1 MAESANIVN
10 KMSLYDLLTLI
21 IPGSMVVA
29 VLYVGAFPWIKA
41 FSFSWI
47 VSLAIFGAMYLIGLL
62 LKNWSL
68 QKDSSIFDK
77 NMKDIKETYSNF
89 AKDTNHK
96 LEHKEMTYND
106 YCADYYYAVDHY
118 SNSKIA
124 ILEAHIAF
132 LRTMQYSV
140 IVLWCLFFMLSIA
153 YLVIL
158 ICTFICQLEGWL
170 YYTILILNCV
180 GLLVSGHIIRKK
192 ELIVLAHSIQK
203 KVYEGVIY
211 DSYYNGGPITKIISN
226 NKK

>member
-47 VSLAIFGAMYLIGLL
+47 VSLAIFGAMYLLGLL

-77 NMKDIKETYSNF
+77 NMEEIQTEYSKF
-89 AKDTNHK
+89 AEYTNHK
-96 LEHKEMTYND
+96 MGRKKMTYDD
-106 YCADYYYAVDHY
+106 YCADYYYAVSHH
-118 SNSKIA
+118 SNTKVP
-124 ILEAHIAF
+124 ILETQIAF
-132 LRTMQYSV
+132 LRTMQYSM
-140 IVLWCLFFMLSIA
+140 IVLFGLFLTFSIA
-153 YLVIL
+153 YLVIM

-170 YYTILILNCV
+170 YSTILILNCV